1 MNKYPNGVREF
12 NMSYEI
18 SSLQEKYE
26 IIGREVELEKALMAA
41 NAGKHVLFEG
51 AVGVGKTI
59 LAVALA
65 NHFKRG
71 FYRVDGDERYTEH
84 KLVGWFD
91 PSTVIPKGYSWESFI
106 SGPLVQAMTE
116 GAFLFINEL
125 NRMPEG
131 TQNVLLPAMD
141 EGHIIVP
148 KIGTINAKPGFL
160 VIATQNPEDYVGTS
174 RISEAL
180 MDRFV
185 WIPLQYQSP
194 EEEAKIVQK
203 ETGFDNEDIILTAV
217 DIARKTRDNTDIR
230 RGASIRGAIDLTALI
245 SSFSSGKFVEES
257 DVWVKASVMAL
268 GTKVEL
274 HDRTD
279 KAIEEVIQSI
289 VLSVLRSRENKKKQ
303 IL

>member
-1 MNKYPNGVREF
+1 
-12 NMSYEI
+12 
-18 SSLQEKYE
+18 
-26 IIGREVELEKALMAA
+26 
-41 NAGKHVLFEG
+41 
-51 AVGVGKTI
+51 VGVGKTI
-59 LAVALA
+59 LALALA

-106 SGPLVQAMTE
+106 SGPLVQAMLD

-141 EGHIIVP
+141 EGQIIVP
-148 KIGTINAKPGFL
+148 KIGVVSAKPGFL

-185 WIPLQYQSP
+185 WIPLQYQTLD
-194 EEEAKIVQK
+194 EEAKIVQK
-203 ETGFDNEDIILTAV
+203 ETGCDNDDIILTAV
-217 DIARKTRDNTDIR
+217 DIVRRTRDNADIS
-230 RGASIRGAIDLTALI
+230 RGASVRGAVDLTALI
-245 SSFSSGKFVEES
+245 SSHSSGKFVEES
-257 DVWVKASVMAL
+257 DLWVKASVMAL

-274 HDRTD
+274 HARTD
-279 KAIEEVIQSI
+279 RAIEDVIQSI
-289 VLSVLRSRENKKKQ
+289 VLSVLRSRENKKKEQ
-303 IL
+303 VFSRMSKR